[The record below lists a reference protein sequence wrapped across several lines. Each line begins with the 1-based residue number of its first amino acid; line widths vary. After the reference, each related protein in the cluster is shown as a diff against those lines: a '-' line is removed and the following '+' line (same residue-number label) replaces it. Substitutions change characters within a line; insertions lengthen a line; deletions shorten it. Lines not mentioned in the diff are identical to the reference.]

1 MKAYSTVTPE
11 LTHTKKGIT
20 YININVVEQ
29 TITDEVTEQEI
40 TQFEYD
46 SMPVVNGNFISAGI
60 RAKYSWD
67 DEIALINNYN
77 ADNTDADGEYATYQ
91 AYRAEVKS
99 LFMQNKMETSDIV
112 LTLVGIVST
121 ISIGVFKW
129 IIKEIGRIDDKM
141 DGCQLNLNKEF
152 VRKTDYTHQI
162 DKIEAKLDKII
173 EALGKK

>member
-1 MKAYSTVTPE
+1 ME
-11 LTHTKKGIT
+11 L
-20 YININVVEQ
+20 
-29 TITDEVTEQEI
+29 
-40 TQFEYD
+40 
-46 SMPVVNGNFISAGI
+46 
-60 RAKYSWD
+60 
-67 DEIALINNYN
+67 
-77 ADNTDADGEYATYQ
+77 
-91 AYRAEVKS
+91 
-99 LFMQNKMETSDIV
+99 SDII

-129 IIKEIGRIDDKM
+129 IIKEIGIIDDKI

>member
-1 MKAYSTVTPE
+1 
-11 LTHTKKGIT
+11 
-20 YININVVEQ
+20 
-29 TITDEVTEQEI
+29 
-40 TQFEYD
+40 
-46 SMPVVNGNFISAGI
+46 
-60 RAKYSWD
+60 
-67 DEIALINNYN
+67 
-77 ADNTDADGEYATYQ
+77 
-91 AYRAEVKS
+91 
-99 LFMQNKMETSDIV
+99 MESSDIV

>member
-1 MKAYSTVTPE
+1 
-11 LTHTKKGIT
+11 
-20 YININVVEQ
+20 
-29 TITDEVTEQEI
+29 
-40 TQFEYD
+40 
-46 SMPVVNGNFISAGI
+46 
-60 RAKYSWD
+60 
-67 DEIALINNYN
+67 
-77 ADNTDADGEYATYQ
+77 
-91 AYRAEVKS
+91 
-99 LFMQNKMETSDIV
+99 METSDVV

>member
-1 MKAYSTVTPE
+1 
-11 LTHTKKGIT
+11 
-20 YININVVEQ
+20 
-29 TITDEVTEQEI
+29 
-40 TQFEYD
+40 
-46 SMPVVNGNFISAGI
+46 
-60 RAKYSWD
+60 
-67 DEIALINNYN
+67 
-77 ADNTDADGEYATYQ
+77 
-91 AYRAEVKS
+91 
-99 LFMQNKMETSDIV
+99 METSDIV